1 MMTPK
6 ILVLS
11 GSDRS
16 GSFNKKLAQAAAGTL
31 ALIEPDVTMIALAD
45 YPLPLLGQDGAR
57 DKGLPETAVKLA
69 GMIAAHD
76 ALFVASPEYNASIP
90 PVLKNAL
97 DWVSLVSSDG
107 RAGIR
112 PFEGLTVALAS
123 ASAEPQ
129 GGHHVL
135 DHLRTVFVR
144 LGALVVSETC
154 LVPDAS
160 NGFNNDDM
168 PSDENHAA
176 DLNAAC
182 CALVDHCTP
191 GRAR

>member
-16 GSFNKKLAQAAAGTL
+16 GSFNKRLARAAAKTL

-45 YPLPLLGQDGAR
+45 YPLPLLGQDGQR
-57 DKGLPETAVKLA
+57 DKGLPDKAVKLA

-107 RAGIR
+107 RAGVR

-123 ASAEPQ
+123 ASGEKQ
-129 GGHHVL
+129 GGHRVL

-154 LVPDAS
+154 LVPDAA
-160 NGFNNDDM
+160 NGFDEDDM
-168 PSDENHAA
+168 PSDEIRAA

-182 CALVDHCTP
+182 RALVEHCTP

>member
-16 GSFNKKLAQAAAGTL
+16 GSFNKMLAQAAAKCL

-45 YPLPLLGQDGAR
+45 YPLPLLGQDGDHDR
-57 DKGLPETAVKLA
+57 GLPENAVKLA

-76 ALFVASPEYNASIP
+76 ALFLASPEYNASIP
-90 PVLKNAL
+90 PALKNAL
-97 DWVSLVSSDG
+97 DWVSLVTSDG
-107 RAGIR
+107 SAGIR

-123 ASAEPQ
+123 ASGEPQ

-135 DHLRTVFVR
+135 DHLRAVFVR

-154 LVPDAS
+154 CVPAAE
-160 NGFNNDDM
+160 NGFGNDGM
-168 PSDENHAA
+168 PSNENQAA
-176 DLNAAC
+176 DLNGAC
-182 CALVDHCTP
+182 RALVEHCTP

>member
-1 MMTPK
+1 MTPK

-16 GSFNKKLAQAAAGTL
+16 GSFNKKLAQAAAGIL

-45 YPLPLLGQDGAR
+45 YPLPLLGQGGEGEN
-57 DKGLPETAVKLA
+57 GLPENAVKLA

-76 ALFVASPEYNASIP
+76 ALFMASPEYNASIP
-90 PVLKNAL
+90 PVVKNAL
-97 DWVSLVSSDG
+97 DWVSLVSSNG
-107 RAGIR
+107 RAAIC

-123 ASAEPQ
+123 ASDEKQ

-154 LVPDAS
+154 CVPDAA
-160 NGFNNDDM
+160 NGFGDDDM
-168 PSDENHAA
+168 PRDEGKAA
-176 DLNAAC
+176 ALNAAC
-182 CALVDHCTP
+182 RSLVEHCTP
-191 GRAR
+191 GRAH

>member
-16 GSFNKKLAQAAAGTL
+16 GSFNKKLAQAAARTL

-45 YPLPLLGQDGAR
+45 YPLPLLGQDGGR
-57 DKGLPETAVKLA
+57 DKGLPENAVKLA

-76 ALFVASPEYNASIP
+76 ALFLASQEYNASIP

-112 PFEGLTVALAS
+112 PYEGLTVALAS
-123 ASAEPQ
+123 ASDEKQ

-154 LVPDAS
+154 CVPDAA
-160 NGFNNDDM
+160 NGFGEDDM
-168 PSDENHAA
+168 PSSESQAA
-176 DLNAAC
+176 ALNAAC
-182 CALVDHCTP
+182 RALVEHCTP

>member
-16 GSFNKKLAQAAAGTL
+16 GSFNRKLAQAAAKTL

-45 YPLPLLGQDGAR
+45 YPLPLLGQGGDR
-57 DKGLPETAVKLA
+57 DAGLPENAVKLA

-76 ALFVASPEYNASIP
+76 ALFLVSPEYNASIP
-90 PVLKNAL
+90 SILKNAL
-97 DWVSLVSSDG
+97 DWVSLVASDD
-107 RAGIR
+107 RSGIR

-123 ASAEPQ
+123 ASSEEQ
-129 GGHHVL
+129 GGQHVL

-144 LGALVVSETC
+144 LGALVVSQTC
-154 LVPDAS
+154 CIPDAG
-160 NGFNNDDM
+160 NGFGDDDM
-168 PSDENHAA
+168 PSDENRAA

-182 CALVDHCTP
+182 RALVEHCTP
-191 GRAR
+191 GRAP

>member
-1 MMTPK
+1 MTPK
-6 ILVLS
+6 TLVLS

-16 GSFNKKLAQAAAGTL
+16 GSFNRKLAQAAAKTL
-31 ALIEPDVTMIALAD
+31 ALMETEVTMIALAD
-45 YPLPLLGQDGAR
+45 YPLPLLGQDGER
-57 DKGLPETAVKLA
+57 EKGLPENAVKLA

-97 DWVSLVSSDG
+97 DWASLVSSDG
-107 RAGIR
+107 RAEIR

-123 ASAEPQ
+123 ASDEAE
-129 GGHHVL
+129 GGIRVL

-144 LGALVVSETC
+144 LGALVVSAQC
-154 LVPDAS
+154 CIPDAA
-160 NGFNNDDM
+160 NAFGDDGM
-168 PSDENHAA
+168 PRDETRSSA
-176 DLNAAC
+176 LNAAC
-182 CALVDHCTP
+182 RSLLDHCTP